1 MSMLRNAESS
11 ADSVSFAVAL
21 LNTAEPQQS
30 EAVQSLLLERSLW
43 RRVHELN
50 ELLSTPEHRE
60 LAAKALRCMGF
71 EVSTLN

>member
-1 MSMLRNAESS
+1 MSMLRHAESS

-21 LNTAEPQQS
+21 LNTAESQQS
-30 EAVQSLLLERSLW
+30 ETVQSLLLERSLW

-71 EVSTLN
+71 EVSSLN